1 MRKLNGL
8 LALTLLGA
16 SSAAMSQTTLPLDTG
31 FDNAIFSYYTINGS
45 PENYWI
51 KVASSSTNT
60 PTPGFNIPAHPA
72 WQTLPPSIPGNQ
84 TKWVGPT
91 ATGTSPSGRTTF
103 AIFRKCFCLM
113 PGYKQ
118 AQMSFKMRGDDGI
131 GVWLNSAGNNIVPV
145 QGGSFSGPAINGP
158 ATAPKFQT
166 GRNCVYVL
174 VVDTGSVVTGFNL
187 AGTISAYGLMP
198 MAAAGPGASFKPCAC
213 EGPATASEQATI
225 KTIAKIGMAAFSNGS
240 TLPVQTDGP
249 RTR

>member
-1 MRKLNGL
+1 
-8 LALTLLGA
+8 
-16 SSAAMSQTTLPLDTG
+16 MSQSLPLDTG
-31 FDNAIFSYYTINGS
+31 FNNSNFSYYTVNGS

-60 PTPGFNIPAHPA
+60 PSPGFVIPAHPA
-72 WQTLPPSIPGNQ
+72 WQTLPGTLSGFQ

-91 ATGTSPSGRTTF
+91 ASGASPSGQTTF

-118 AQMSFKMRGDDGI
+118 AQMSFKMRGDDGV
-131 GVWLNSAGNNIVPV
+131 GVWLNSIGNNILPY
-145 QGGSFSGPAINGP
+145 QGGSFNGPAINGT
-158 ATAPKFQT
+158 ATPSQFRT

-187 AGTISAYGLMP
+187 AGTVSAYGLMP
-198 MAAAGPGASFKPCAC
+198 MAAAGTGASFRPCAC
-213 EGPATASEQATI
+213 EGPAAVPERATIAALVNVARRIVASGGAVQAT
-225 KTIAKIGMAAFSNGS
+225 
-240 TLPVQTDGP
+240 PDGP